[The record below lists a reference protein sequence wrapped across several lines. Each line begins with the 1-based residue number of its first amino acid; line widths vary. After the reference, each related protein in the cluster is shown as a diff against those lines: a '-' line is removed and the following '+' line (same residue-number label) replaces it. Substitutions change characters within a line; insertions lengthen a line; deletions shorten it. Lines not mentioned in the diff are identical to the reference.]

1 MINELTSSEWLLVLA
16 EMAIEAYTEVIETV
30 RDITGFADRVA
41 GHVDDNVGA
50 ARAEDTHS
58 TFDVGVGGVV
68 LPTHDGVVEG
78 GDVGVEVLVADG
90 DGDVYVIDGEER
102 VGIVCQL
109 TSDVVEVI
117 VLCEGNAGQG
127 DGIAGIF
134 DSGAGDGEMERVAQ
148 FLVVEC
154 DEGLVEPSAGQ
165 GIPLQPSATA
175 NNEPELVTAKCV
187 GIGEHLFDGIVVSDF
202 LGQESDHGG
211 GGGGEGVAIGIADD
225 DELEDAVGISQ
236 HPVAWH
242 AVVDGLPAGGE
253 IAFGF
258 SFALGI
264 GKLPAVDQIF
274 GGREAI
280 VVAPYT
286 LPCQQMN

>member
-1 MINELTSSEWLLVLA
+1 MSRASRPLSAVIPIDKSANDRFGINAFKGLHVSLVLHVLICDTRDTWRELINELTSSEWLLILA
-16 EMAIEAYTEVIETV
+16 EVAIEAYTEVIETV

-90 DGDVYVIDGEER
+90 DGDVNVINGEER
-102 VGIVCQL
+102 VGVVCQL
-109 TSDVVEVI
+109 ASDVVEVI
-117 VLCEGNAGQG
+117 VLGEGNAGQE

-154 DEGLVEPSAGQ
+154 DERLV
-165 GIPLQPSATA
+165 
-175 NNEPELVTAKCV
+175 
-187 GIGEHLFDGIVVSDF
+187 
-202 LGQESDHGG
+202 
-211 GGGGEGVAIGIADD
+211 
-225 DELEDAVGISQ
+225 
-236 HPVAWH
+236 
-242 AVVDGLPAGGE
+242 
-253 IAFGF
+253 
-258 SFALGI
+258 
-264 GKLPAVDQIF
+264 
-274 GGREAI
+274 
-280 VVAPYT
+280 
-286 LPCQQMN
+286 

>member
-1 MINELTSSEWLLVLA
+1 MINELTSSEWLLILA
-16 EMAIEAYTEVIETV
+16 EVAIEAYTEVIETV

-90 DGDVYVIDGEER
+90 DGDVNVINGEER
-102 VGIVCQL
+102 VGVVCQL

-117 VLCEGNAGQG
+117 VLCEGNAGQE

-134 DSGAGDGEMERVAQ
+134 DSGAGNGEMERVAQ

-175 NNEPELVTAKCV
+175 NN
-187 GIGEHLFDGIVVSDF
+187 DR
-202 LGQESDHGG
+202 
-211 GGGGEGVAIGIADD
+211 GVRWD
-225 DELEDAVGISQ
+225 
-236 HPVAWH
+236 W
-242 AVVDGLPAGGE
+242 
-253 IAFGF
+253 
-258 SFALGI
+258 
-264 GKLPAVDQIF
+264 
-274 GGREAI
+274 
-280 VVAPYT
+280 
-286 LPCQQMN
+286 